1 MLPLNEGTSEW
12 LEELA
17 RSTGNVVAQVW
28 RVQLLANQAC
38 WGVPGGRLCQSSDL
52 GSAELGDAPKI
63 HTQDPPPILLLQW
76 EEVRSMK
83 LKSREVVP
91 QEPTP
96 PSVSEAQGA
105 PTSGDTPSPPEFPP
119 FDENHPLVPRVDM
132 SPYKDL
138 KCPEWV
144 WEVTAGRPV
153 PGDTAPYLRR
163 ESEVLADCK
172 EDVPLTPLQI
182 RELLDLI
189 KDGSLWFQQQE
200 LDFSPRC

>member
-1 MLPLNEGTSEW
+1 MGVMLPLNEGTSEW

-105 PTSGDTPSPPEFPP
+105 PTSGDTPSPPSF
-119 FDENHPLVPRVDM
+119 
-132 SPYKDL
+132 
-138 KCPEWV
+138 
-144 WEVTAGRPV
+144 
-153 PGDTAPYLRR
+153 LRSMR
-163 ESEVLADCK
+163 I
-172 EDVPLTPLQI
+172 T
-182 RELLDLI
+182 
-189 KDGSLWFQQQE
+189 LWFPGWTC
-200 LDFSPRC
+200 LLTRILSAPNGYGK